1 MPAADVNGQ
10 HISYSDSGGN
20 GPVHPRLSDGPHDVL
35 RSDQLPGQVTALVVI
50 DSQAGIDDA

>member
-20 GPVHPRLSDGPHDVL
+20 GPVVL
-35 RSDQLPGQVTALVVI
+35 FIHGFLMDHTMFSDQISYLGR
-50 DSQAGIDDA
+50 